1 MSFGSLTSV
10 LARPPDV
17 RSRGNIGRSA
27 LPSFELFFKRIAFS
41 NERAYGTRQGPSA
54 VRLQTRN
61 DLADNVRRGRSI
73 LPGNP
78 FEMFGHGRR
87 LAFGPDTPPPNS
99 MASLH
104 VARLAAI
111 PLICSL
117 YPPLVKSRTRTAV
130 QPNSAI
136 TFRQASVGARSA
148 LIVALQAGP
157 AASGRCS
164 PS

>member
-1 MSFGSLTSV
+1 MSGPGATSDVAHCRVSSFSLS
-10 LARPPDV
+10 A
-17 RSRGNIGRSA
+17 SRSA
-27 LPSFELFFKRIAFS
+27 TSARTA
-41 NERAYGTRQGPSA
+41 RAKAPSA

-157 AASGRCS
+157 AASGS
-164 PS
+164 